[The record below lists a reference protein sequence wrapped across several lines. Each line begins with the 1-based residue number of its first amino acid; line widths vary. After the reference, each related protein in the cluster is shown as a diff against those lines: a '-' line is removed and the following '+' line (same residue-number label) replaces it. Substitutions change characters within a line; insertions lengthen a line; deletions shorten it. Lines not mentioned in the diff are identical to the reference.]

1 MCDRSSRMRWPP
13 APPLSA
19 QYQNLPLQGK
29 EVILSRARRS
39 VEKCGL
45 FSAPIQ
51 DVEGVFAPGGAP
63 ESTTRGNFPYDYPIG
78 PTASLRVDPA
88 GL

>member
-1 MCDRSSRMRWPP
+1 MDFFW
-13 APPLSA
+13 A
-19 QYQNLPLQGK
+19 QL
-29 EVILSRARRS
+29 
-39 VEKCGL
+39 
-45 FSAPIQ
+45 Q
-51 DVEGVFAPGGAP
+51 DVGGVFAPGGAP